1 MSPCLYTLPIVFHV
15 SMYYNNT
22 CKAREQPFTKGS
34 EAIVSK
40 LLAPAIVAIFRRAI
54 VAKPLMKFCVPRPIN
69 DGQCRKERRQH
80 FRAFCDFLKLRHR
93 RNLLAGRPRGSGP
106 AA

>member
-34 EAIVSK
+34 EVMQEGMTNAEFDAFLETLAQLIEAKATTVKEAADLVRDKKSK
-40 LLAPAIVAIFRRAI
+40 
-54 VAKPLMKFCVPRPIN
+54 
-69 DGQCRKERRQH
+69 
-80 FRAFCDFLKLRHR
+80 
-93 RNLLAGRPRGSGP
+93 
-106 AA
+106 